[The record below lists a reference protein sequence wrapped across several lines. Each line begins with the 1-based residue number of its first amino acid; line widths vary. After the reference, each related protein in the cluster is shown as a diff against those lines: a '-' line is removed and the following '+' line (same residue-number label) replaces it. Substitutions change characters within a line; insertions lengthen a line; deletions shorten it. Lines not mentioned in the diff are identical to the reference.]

1 MIGYILQY
9 DMLENIKWHFLKCVL
24 ICIQGNIEIK
34 GKDAATRK
42 AECKKRNN
50 HELNLQLVQNRT

>member
-9 DMLENIKWHFLKCVL
+9 DMLENIKWHFLKCVFV
-24 ICIQGNIEIK
+24 CIQGNIEIK

-42 AECKKRNN
+42 AECKKEITMN
-50 HELNLQLVQNRT
+50 